1 MASPI
6 FLPTLSWVS
15 GYKYFI
21 ILGVERREWKFP
33 GWPMS
38 AMWLWHNVTFM
49 SRLQLLPRS
58 MCAVLAMFR
67 LLLAKK
73 RHWAEPRR
81 DEGTSRE
88 RERVS
93 TREPESKKRGTLSF
107 ACLARTSCL
116 SLGLSR
122 SLSCRAFWLWNNGSE
137 TEQQTRP
144 TTASTCWSLQVA
156 KKRVFLTSFTPAP
169 GYLFG
174 PGIYI
179 HLMHARVRF
188 AWCATFA
195 VGCMGSSS
203 WPCNV
208 TLLPLPTR
216 CYQTPHPVSPRTL
229 ERFLAR

>member
-1 MASPI
+1 MASQR

-88 RERVS
+88 RVS
-93 TREPESKKRGTLSF
+93 TREPESKKRGTLSLST
-107 ACLARTSCL
+107 AWLERAVSLSVSLA
-116 SLGLSR
+116 
-122 SLSCRAFWLWNNGSE
+122 LSCRAFWLWNNGSE

-169 GYLFG
+169 APAPGYLFG

-208 TLLPLPTR
+208 TLPP
-216 CYQTPHPVSPRTL
+216 PRTL
-229 ERFLAR
+229 LPNAAPC